1 MVVDIRETRN
11 GRVEGIGVTA
21 EAPKRVCC
29 SSGSPRD
36 GLQLIVVGQDMFQH
50 DSLCDVSVELF
61 STSDSQV
68 VEVLNDRANCTR
80 YEHLFPLVEV
90 ELTWN

>member
-1 MVVDIRETRN
+1 M
-11 GRVEGIGVTA
+11 

-29 SSGSPRD
+29 STRSSPDR
-36 GLQLIVVGQDMFQH
+36 LQLIIAGQDMFQH
-50 DSLCDVSVELF
+50 GSLCDVSVELF

-80 YEHLFPLVEV
+80 YDIHCPPVEV
-90 ELTWN
+90 ELAWN